1 MWYKKIIEKKGREK
15 IVMVTAYDY
24 QTAKILDECNIDL
37 ILVGDSLG
45 MVFQGHKDTKSVRLE
60 HMIYHTECVA
70 RGVKNTPVLSDM
82 PVNTHNTVD
91 EAIRNAEK
99 LIEAGAA
106 GVLIEGYKP
115 HIVREVVSVGIPVI
129 SHLGILPQTEDIIKV
144 KGKTPEERKML
155 IDNALDMEE
164 AGIFALALEL
174 VVEDVAREITN
185 KLRVPTIGVGAGRY
199 CDGQVL
205 VINDLLGYDYDF
217 SPKFL
222 KRYADLRSVIK
233 KAVIKFRDEVR
244 RGLYPSEEY
253 VYK

>member
-1 MWYKKIIEKKGREK
+1 MWYKRIIDKKGREK

-24 QTAKILDECNIDL
+24 QTAKILDECGIDL

-45 MVFQGHKDTKSVRLE
+45 MVFQGHKDTKNVRLE

-91 EAIRNAEK
+91 EAIKNAEK

-115 HIVREVVSVGIPVI
+115 HVVREVVSVGIPVM
-129 SHLGILPQTEDIIKV
+129 SHLGILPQTEDVMRV
-144 KGKTPEERKML
+144 KGRTPEERKIL
-155 IDNALDMEE
+155 VSNAMEMEE
-164 AGIFALALEL
+164 TGIFALALEL
-174 VVEDVAREITN
+174 VVEDVAREITD
-185 KLRVPTIGVGAGRY
+185 KLKIPTIGVGAGRY

-222 KRYADLRSVIK
+222 KRYADLRAVIK
-233 KAVIKFRDEVR
+233 DAVIKFRDEVR

-253 VYK
+253 IYR